1 LKKGRGVSVYV
12 FPDCIPCHFNQLSRI
27 IKSLNVSEEE
37 SFSLYK
43 KVAEEFSKMENNI
56 TPVEMADILYT
67 VVEEQTGVRDVFY
80 NEKKEANEMAMK
92 IMDYIEKDPD
102 SNDWP
107 LKMYAKLSALG
118 NQIDL
123 GSHDVDLESIE
134 KEIISKALELTFG
147 LDEFEN
153 FENRLKKA
161 QTLLFILDNA
171 GEAVFDK
178 LFMKKI
184 KEYYP
189 DITIYSAVRGR
200 TILNDVTEQEAA
212 FIGLEEV
219 SKVIDSGSMYPG
231 VVIGKT
237 SKAFSR
243 IYDKA
248 DIIIS
253 KGQGNFEGLS
263 NDAVGKLFFC
273 LMVKCETISKYI
285 GIPKGSTIFSNKVKT
300 N

>member
-1 LKKGRGVSVYV
+1 MYV
-12 FPDCIPCHFNQLSRI
+12 FPDCIPCHFNQMSRI

-37 SFSLYK
+37 SFLLYK

-67 VVEEQTGVRDVFY
+67 VVEEQTGVGDVFY

-92 IMDYIEKDPD
+92 IVDYIEKDPD
-102 SNDWP
+102 SSDWP

-123 GSHDVDLESIE
+123 GAHDVDLQSFE

-147 LDEFEN
+147 LDEFED

-161 QTLLFILDNA
+161 QNLLFILDNA

-184 KEYYP
+184 KECYP
-189 DITIYSAVRGR
+189 GISIYSAVRGR
-200 TILNDVTEQEAA
+200 TILNDVTEQEAS

-219 SKVIDSGSMYPG
+219 SEVIDSGSMYPG

-237 SKAFSR
+237 SKEFSQV
-243 IYDKA
+243 YDKA

-263 NDAVGKLFFC
+263 DNAVGKLFFC

-285 GIPKGSTIFSNKVKT
+285 GIQKGSMILSNKVKT

>member
-263 NDAVGKLFFC
+263 NDTVEKLFFS

-285 GIPKGSTIFSNKVKT
+285 GIPKGETIFSNKVKT

>member
-1 LKKGRGVSVYV
+1 MYV

-263 NDAVGKLFFC
+263 NDGVEKLFFC

>member
-1 LKKGRGVSVYV
+1 MYV

-43 KVAEEFSKMENNI
+43 EVAEEFSKMKNFI

-67 VVEEQTGVRDVFY
+67 VVEKQTGIRDVFY
-80 NEKKEANEMAMK
+80 DEKKEANEMAMK
-92 IMDYIEKDPD
+92 IVDYIEKD
-102 SNDWP
+102 SVSREWP

-123 GSHDVDLESIE
+123 GAHDVDLASFE
-134 KEIISKALELTFG
+134 KEIISKALKLSFELDG
-147 LDEFEN
+147 YEEFEH
-153 FENRLKKA
+153 RLKKA
-161 QTLLFILDNA
+161 NALLFILDNA

-184 KEYYP
+184 KAKYP
-189 DITIYSAVRGR
+189 SLTIYSAVRGR
-200 TILNDVTEQEAA
+200 TILNDVTVQEAL

-219 SKVIDSGSMYPG
+219 SEVIDSGSMYPG

-237 SKAFSR
+237 SKVFSR
-243 IYDKA
+243 IYDEA

-263 NDAVGKLFFC
+263 DNGEEKLFFS

-285 GIPKGSTIFSNKVKT
+285 GIPKGSTIFSNKVKKS
-300 N
+300 

>member
-1 LKKGRGVSVYV
+1 MYV
-12 FPDCIPCHFNQLSRI
+12 FPDCIPCHFNQMSRI

-37 SFSLYK
+37 SFLLYK

-92 IMDYIEKDPD
+92 IVDYIEKDPN
-102 SNDWP
+102 SSIWP

-123 GSHDVDLESIE
+123 GAHEVDLESFE
-134 KEIISKALELTFG
+134 KEIISKALELSFG
-147 LDEFEN
+147 LDAFED

-184 KEYYP
+184 RVIYP

-212 FIGLEEV
+212 FIALDEV
-219 SKVIDSGSMYPG
+219 SEVIDSGSMYPG

-263 NDAVGKLFFC
+263 DHAVEKLFFC
-273 LMVKCETISKYI
+273 LMIKCETISKYI
-285 GIPKGSTIFSNKVKT
+285 GIQKGSTIFSNKIKT